1 MSFPFCFGE
10 NAKDSSHNR
19 SGMGT
24 SKVDDFS
31 STLFQEIESIGPVL
45 GPVMLLLSLFLIF
58 KGHEKLQ
65 FAAAITGAGIG
76 YTLSGLVYEQLI
88 ANDIPV
94 RQDQTI
100 YVMGVLIVICA
111 SIMAATVQMSIRM
124 MAGFFI
130 YISFSGLFVFLNE
143 NGFEVVESEAISG
156 GMAIVAFFAVRLI
169 RNILPILV
177 SSLMGALGLMSATLL
192 LSSEPLTLLSPSN
205 SSTVLMI
212 CVLFLLSFTW
222 QYTDIRKKKKKAQNE
237 ANPDIPEMQHV
248 ARGNQVQA
256 RHRRAG
262 DLPDLRDFS

>member
-1 MSFPFCFGE
+1 MDSYDGEPSHSFQHFSRSTTFAYFCTAQIQIFR
-10 NAKDSSHNR
+10 R
-19 SGMGT
+19 S
-24 SKVDDFS
+24 V
-31 STLFQEIESIGPVL
+31 
-45 GPVMLLLSLFLIF
+45 
-58 KGHEKLQ
+58 
-65 FAAAITGAGIG
+65 
-76 YTLSGLVYEQLI
+76 
-88 ANDIPV
+88 
-94 RQDQTI
+94 TI
-100 YVMGVLIVICA
+100 
-111 SIMAATVQMSIRM
+111 
-124 MAGFFI
+124 
-130 YISFSGLFVFLNE
+130 FVFLNE

-222 QYTDIRKKKKKAQNE
+222 QYTDIRKKKKKAQND